1 MCPITVNLFVSSFLA
16 AVDKLLNLDSLAI
29 QLKEVSSLWYE
40 IGEQLGIAREILN
53 DIESH
58 YTNVEDR
65 RIEMFAFYLRT
76 EPHPT
81 WSHVAKALRKLHEN
95 TLAEK
100 LENSYITGR
109 CVCVC
114 VCVCSNFLL

>member
-1 MCPITVNLFVSSFLA
+1 M
-16 AVDKLLNLDSLAI
+16 DKLLNLDSLAI

-40 IGEQLGIAREILN
+40 LGEQLGIARETLN

-58 YTNVEDR
+58 YTDVEDR

-81 WSHVAKALRKLHEN
+81 WSWVAKALRKLHEN
-95 TLAEK
+95 TLAEQ
-100 LENSYITGR
+100 LENSYVTGR
-109 CVCVC
+109 SLPLSLSLCVCVTLC
-114 VCVCSNFLL
+114 GET